1 LDLAKYGH
9 KFDSTANKEM
19 FNRGEISLK
28 ILEEFGIKTVI
39 TPKQVSLATGFG
51 GGKLISISIL

>member
-1 LDLAKYGH
+1 LVLAKYDH
-9 KFDSTANKEM
+9 IFDSTANKVM

-39 TPKQVSLATGFG
+39 TPT
-51 GGKLISISIL
+51 ITMILVTCW

>member
-9 KFDSTANKEM
+9 KFDSTANKVM

-39 TPKQVSLATGFG
+39 TPKQFSLATGFG